1 MPFLLARFWDLR
13 DVADGG
19 KQQNRALIDEEAGL
33 VEYKDTG
40 IVKVVKVVST
50 LLASLLVT
58 MPMIALYFVHNIEK
72 RLGIV
77 TGSTMLFS
85 LASVNLRPQPQTG
98 FADV

>member
-1 MPFLLARFWDLR
+1 LR

-58 MPMIALYFVHNIEK
+58 MPMIVLYFVHNIEK
-72 RLGIV
+72 RIGIV

-85 LASVNLRPQPQTG
+85 LASVNQRPRSQVE